1 MDFVRGDVN
10 NCSSAEPI
18 AIEIY
23 DDWSTLPSD
32 AQAGEQPLQ
41 LAFTVASR
49 EILAIVT
56 VGTIPKLMMYA
67 HRFEANL
74 NAQREGASR
83 ESKAFNTT
91 RTPKVDNPLSAVA
104 EAMLESAKT
113 RLKQAES
120 TLTYLIQQHMSFRLN
135 RLQLV
140 VFPRTLEDM
149 ELASFIGE
157 TVRARLNRL
166 IDSEDSPA
174 ERDLHLSFSSLGISR
189 YVQLS
194 HRAASADLS
203 LPCHEWLKVLLNG
216 AAEATIV
223 GLPAMRMRMMSNEAM
238 SGQCKHLMYDFNSE
252 FIRRK
257 GRKQEPEDIF
267 ITLNVS
273 LYSWLTFL
281 RKTLT
286 REMEQ
291 VRATADRQPSAKVGL
306 ISPKAPSKR
315 STDLREPLVP
325 TSPTVLPI
333 VERPSFS
340 VPESI
345 ISPGI
350 ASKEGSQADII
361 YESRTRRIER
371 LKLRQLGEATP
382 DVMHPFF
389 MKKSGFNLEESLPQY
404 VHEYATA
411 PLEEILEMLLKL
423 YSHQLPSGQRR

>member
-1 MDFVRGDVN
+1 MDFVRGDAD

-18 AIEIY
+18 EIEIY
-23 DDWSTLPSD
+23 DDWSTLPLD

-41 LAFTVASR
+41 LAFTVASP

-56 VGTIPKLMMYA
+56 IGTIPKLMMYA

-120 TLTYLIQQHMSFRLN
+120 TLTYLIRQHMSFRLN

-140 VFPRTLEDM
+140 VFPRTLEDI

-157 TVRARLNRL
+157 TVRARLTRL
-166 IDSEDSPA
+166 VDSVDSPA

-194 HRAASADLS
+194 HRAASGDPT

-223 GLPAMRMRMMSNEAM
+223 GLPAMRMRMMSNEAI
-238 SGQCKHLMYDFNSE
+238 SGQSKHLMYDFNSE

-257 GRKQEPEDIF
+257 GRKPEDIF

-273 LYSWLTFL
+273 LYSWLTVL

-306 ISPKAPSKR
+306 ISPRAPSR
-315 STDLREPLVP
+315 RPTDLKEPLVP
-325 TSPTVLPI
+325 TSPTALPI
-333 VERPSFS
+333 VENPSFS
-340 VPESI
+340 VPDFSAI

-350 ASKEGSQADII
+350 ASKEGGQAEII
-361 YESRTRRIER
+361 YESRSRRIER

-411 PLEEILEMLLKL
+411 PLEEIMEMLLKL
-423 YSHQLPSGQRR
+423 YSHQLPSRQSR

>member
-1 MDFVRGDVN
+1 MNSQD
-10 NCSSAEPI
+10 
-18 AIEIY
+18 
-23 DDWSTLPSD
+23 
-32 AQAGEQPLQ
+32 GEQPLQ

-49 EILAIVT
+49 EILAVATI
-56 VGTIPKLMMYA
+56 GTIPKLMMYA

-83 ESKAFNTT
+83 ESNAFKKT
-91 RTPKVDNPLSAVA
+91 RTSKVENPLSAVA

-120 TLTYLIQQHMSFRLN
+120 ALMYVLRQHMSFRLD

-140 VFPRTLEDM
+140 VFPRTLEDI

-166 IDSEDSPA
+166 VDSEDSRA
-174 ERDLHLSFSSLGISR
+174 RRDLHLSFSSLGISR

-194 HRAASADLS
+194 HSAASGDPKLA
-203 LPCHEWLKVLLNG
+203 CHEWLTALLNG

-223 GLPAMRMRMMSNEAM
+223 GLPAMRMRMISTEAI
-238 SGQCKHLMYDFNSE
+238 SGQSKHLAYDFNSE

-257 GRKQEPEDIF
+257 GRKQGPEDIF

-273 LYSWLTFL
+273 LYSWLTVL
-281 RKTLT
+281 RKNLT

-291 VRATADRQPSAKVGL
+291 VRAAGKIGV
-306 ISPKAPSKR
+306 ISPKVPSR
-315 STDLREPLVP
+315 RPTDLKEPL
-325 TSPTVLPI
+325 TSPATLPALPI
-333 VERPSFS
+333 VESP
-340 VPESI
+340 VI
-345 ISPGI
+345 ASPGVTV
-350 ASKEGSQADII
+350 KEGGQADII
-361 YESRTRRIER
+361 YESRSRRIER

-404 VHEYATA
+404 VHEYATL
-411 PLEEILEMLLKL
+411 PLEEIMEMLLKL
-423 YSHQLPSGQRR
+423 YNRQFPSSQKRHP